1 MMLPILI
8 SPSLAPG
15 SYFFCAVAEVVIN
28 AALAKATIAPIYPE
42 RTGIVFSPIF
52 VVVLTASLARDACA
66 GKRWVFP
73 LGETALLPGAIYD

>member
-15 SYFFCAVAEVVIN
+15 SYFFCAVAEVAIS
-28 AALAKATIAPIYPE
+28 AALANAAIAPIYPK
-42 RTGIVFSPIF
+42 RAGIVFSRF
-52 VVVLTASLARDACA
+52 LSLVLAASLARDACA